1 MKLETIDNIQ
11 KKELAI
17 QYRREYNG
25 EAVFTSPINGSC
37 TTGINFTLEHSPVGD
52 PIVNVSL
59 LDDIDYPLL
68 PILGQLKVYIK
79 NLDREGKLL

>member
-25 EAVFTSPINGSC
+25 DAVFTSPVKGNC
-37 TTGINFTLEHSPVGD
+37 TKSINFTLEHSPVGD
-52 PIVNVSL
+52 PIVKVSG
-59 LDDIDYPLL
+59 LDELDYPLL
-68 PILGQLKVYIK
+68 PILGQLKAYIS
-79 NLDREGKLL
+79 NLDKEGKLH